1 MCGINGMFSTSNIQ
15 DIEKR
20 IDKMNDLIA
29 HRGPDDK
36 SQRIIS
42 DKAAFG
48 HRRLSIIDTSSRSNQ
63 PMTSNSGRWTIAFN
77 GEIYNHLELKKD
89 LNYDFKTTSDTEVI
103 LACVE
108 VLGFRTFLENSNG
121 MFAIALYDNVENR
134 LLLARDRLGIKP
146 LFYYLDA
153 ERIVFSSEVKGILGS
168 GLVEANF
175 NESAIDE
182 YLGYRYVREP
192 YTFFNNIFQL
202 DSGSFMSIDN
212 DFKINFEKF
221 WDLPNEFNNDQH
233 YDESELS
240 KQFDAQVTAAIKR
253 RLMAD
258 VPLGTYLSGGV
269 DSSLISA
276 ITSLNSNT
284 RVNTYTIGFSELNE
298 FEYAR
303 IVAEKYNT
311 IHHEII
317 IDTNDYFNMMN
328 EVIGYKDA
336 PLGVPNEVPLAL
348 MSKVLKE
355 NITVVLSGEGA
366 DELMGGYGRIYRAP
380 FDYENHIIKTKSF
393 YQYFTELYEY
403 VPRTIRDNYLNS
415 DTKLR
420 NKFDE
425 KVKMEFS
432 HRTNEENVFK
442 FFHKYHVKGL
452 LNRVDITT
460 MLASVEARVPFLDH
474 ELVEFSYKSIPYD
487 LKLRWKSNE
496 LKEES
501 KKLTSNEYSE
511 VNDIPKYLLRKIGY
525 DYLQDE
531 IIERKKVGFPVPLNE
546 WMHSLEKQ
554 AKDILKDAYW
564 LKKDKI
570 EELIEESKDN
580 ARAGQII
587 WMFINLELFRKKYFE
602 KSWLY

>member
-1 MCGINGMFSTSNIQ
+1 MCGINGMFSTRNIP

-20 IDKMNDLIA
+20 IDRMNDLIA

-36 SQRIIS
+36 SHRIFTN
-42 DKAAFG
+42 KVAFG
-48 HRRLSIIDTSSRSNQ
+48 HRRLSIVDTSSRSNQ
-63 PMTSNSGRWTIAFN
+63 PMTSNSGRWTIVFN

-89 LNYDFKTTSDTEVI
+89 LNYNFKTTSDTEVI
-103 LACVE
+103 LAYVE
-108 VLGFRTFLENSNG
+108 QNGFSDFLKNSNG
-121 MFAIALYDNVENR
+121 MFAIALYDNVENK

-146 LFYYLDA
+146 FFYYLDA
-153 ERIVFSSEVKGILGS
+153 DKFIFSSEVKGILGS
-168 GLVEANF
+168 GLVEADF
-175 NESAIDE
+175 NEFAIDE

-192 YTFFNNIFQL
+192 YTFFNNILQL
-202 DSGSFMSIDN
+202 ESGSFMSIDN
-212 DFKINFEKF
+212 DLNIKIEKF
-221 WDLPNEFNNDQH
+221 WDLPNEFNNDQN
-233 YDESELS
+233 YNESELS
-240 KQFDAQVTAAIKR
+240 KQFDTQVTTAIKR

-276 ITSLNSNT
+276 ITSLNLNS
-284 RVNTYTIGFSELNE
+284 RVNTYTIGFPELNE

-317 IDTNDYFNMMN
+317 IDTNDYFDTMN

-336 PLGVPNEVPLAL
+336 PLGVPNEIPLAL

-355 NITVVLSGEGA
+355 KITVVLSGEGA
-366 DELMGGYGRIYRAP
+366 DELMGGYGRIYRSP
-380 FDYENHIIKTKSF
+380 FDYENHIDKTKSF
-393 YQYFTELYEY
+393 YEYFIELYEY
-403 VPRTIRDNYLNS
+403 VPRSLRDNYLSIN
-415 DTKLR
+415 TKLR
-420 NKFDE
+420 SEFDE
-425 KVKMEFS
+425 KVKTEFNQ
-432 HRTNEENVFK
+432 RTNEENVFK

-474 ELVEFSYKSIPYD
+474 ELVEFSYKNIPYD
-487 LKLRWKSNE
+487 LKLCWKSND
-496 LKEES
+496 LKEQS
-501 KKLTSNEYSE
+501 KRLTSNEYSE

-546 WMHSLEKQ
+546 WIHSLEKQ
-554 AKDILKDAYW
+554 AKDILKGAYW

-587 WMFINLELFRKKYFE
+587 WMFINVELFRKKYFE